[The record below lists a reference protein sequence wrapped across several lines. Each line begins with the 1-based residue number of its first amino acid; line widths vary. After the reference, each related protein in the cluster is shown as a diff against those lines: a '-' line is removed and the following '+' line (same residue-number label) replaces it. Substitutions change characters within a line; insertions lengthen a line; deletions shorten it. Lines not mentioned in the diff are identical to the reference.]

1 MIIFYKLD
9 TKEIIRGECDT
20 MVPILPMNMSLEE
33 KIEYFKSIN
42 EGFVVYKEELSAKI
56 FNYNLVFDEE
66 GTFIGLHLKEVKS
79 EENTN

>member
-20 MVPILPMNMSLEE
+20 MVPILPVNMTLEE
-33 KIEYFKSIN
+33 KMEYFKSIN

-56 FNYNLVFDEE
+56 FDYNLVFDEK
-66 GTFIGLHLKEVKS
+66 GNFVGLKLK
-79 EENTN
+79 